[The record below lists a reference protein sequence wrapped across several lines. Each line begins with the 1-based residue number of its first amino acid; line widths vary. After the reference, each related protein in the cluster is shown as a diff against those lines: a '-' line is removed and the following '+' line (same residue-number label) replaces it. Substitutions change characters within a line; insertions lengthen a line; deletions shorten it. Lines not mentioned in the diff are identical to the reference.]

1 MKIMIA
7 LKKDKKS
14 SCWIIEVTNSEGF
27 HDCLFVT
34 KRELIELRKQINN
47 IDIPYF

>member
-1 MKIMIA
+1 MIA

-14 SCWIIEVTNSEGF
+14 SCWIIEVTNGEGF

-34 KRELIELRKQINN
+34 EHELAELRRQMDYNE
-47 IDIPYF
+47 IPYF

>member
-1 MKIMIA
+1 MIA

-34 KRELIELRKQINN
+34 EHELTELRRQMDYNE
-47 IDIPYF
+47 IPYF

>member
-1 MKIMIA
+1 MIA
-7 LKKDKKS
+7 LNKDKKS

-34 KRELIELRKQINN
+34 ERELTMLRKYINDN
-47 IDIPYF
+47 DIPYF